1 MNRKSAESNNKVELV
16 IKNLPVKKNPEP
28 DGFISE
34 TYQAFKGFPCG
45 SS

>member
-16 IKNLPVKKNPEP
+16 IKNLPVKQSPGP
-28 DGFISE
+28 DGFFSE
-34 TYQAFKGFPCG
+34 TYQTFKGFPCG